1 MGLDVCRRR
10 RRIQGP
16 GQALQNVCVGNAAMP
31 AAPADHHHGAPG
43 TFDVINIFNMLHHRP
58 LCQARTTGGGIIAG
72 MPGGRTVQGFR
83 SQAVHVP
90 GSMVAAVGRDSGLL
104 TGAACPAGG
113 VAVAVAAAGGGKKE
127 ASATARRR
135 RLEQA

>member
-1 MGLDVCRRR
+1 M
-10 RRIQGP
+10 
-16 GQALQNVCVGNAAMP
+16 VGAHSNI
-31 AAPADHHHGAPG
+31 D
-43 TFDVINIFNMLHHRP
+43 IFNMLRHRP
-58 LCQARTTGGGIIAG
+58 LCQARTIGGGIIAG

-90 GSMVAAVGRDSGLL
+90 GSMVAAAGRDSGLL

-113 VAVAVAAAGGGKKE
+113 VAAAVAAAGGGDQQVAPSLAPRLVSWVE
-127 ASATARRR
+127 PSLASATARRR